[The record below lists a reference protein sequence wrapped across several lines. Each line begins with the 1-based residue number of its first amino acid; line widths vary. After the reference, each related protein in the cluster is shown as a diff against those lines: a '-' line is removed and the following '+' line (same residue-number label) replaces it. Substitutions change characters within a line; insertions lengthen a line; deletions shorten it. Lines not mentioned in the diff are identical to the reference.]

1 MVNRCHR
8 QKHTKIMEEYWS
20 QSPSEAGST
29 CHQASENNWTY
40 SLPLQNSSESTTGNN
55 MVSNY
60 DFQANQYPTNQYSN
74 IQCSY
79 QNNQIFEQDS
89 CYSSSSSEI
98 EEKPEFE
105 DFSNSFS
112 PNPEK
117 ESDCM
122 EKSQNPVVLNG
133 NFKTKWQRKRAYEMT
148 LPLHIRQKRR
158 SAANARERKRMT
170 NLNDAFEKL
179 RGILPNHHR
188 DRPLSKMEALQL
200 AQNYIKELTS
210 TLETENTFVVDS
222 NSVPLPNFYY

>member
-1 MVNRCHR
+1 MLVPTSKRWSPKPCNN
-8 QKHTKIMEEYWS
+8 HTVTTVTLLDALWLNHTRK
-20 QSPSEAGST
+20 
-29 CHQASENNWTY
+29 
-40 SLPLQNSSESTTGNN
+40 QNS
-55 MVSNY
+55 V
-60 DFQANQYPTNQYSN
+60 
-74 IQCSY
+74 CCY

-105 DFSNSFS
+105 DFSSSFS

-122 EKSQNPVVLNG
+122 ENSQNPVLNG

-148 LPLHIRQKRR
+148 LPVHIRQKRR

-200 AQNYIKELTS
+200 AQNYGSRS
-210 TLETENTFVVDS
+210 TLRAPRALCSLRTL
-222 NSVPLPNFYY
+222 PL

>member
-1 MVNRCHR
+1 
-8 QKHTKIMEEYWS
+8 MEEYWS
-20 QSPSEAGST
+20 QSSSEAEST
-29 CHQASENNWTY
+29 CHQVSENNWTY
-40 SLPLQNSSESTTGNN
+40 SSPLQNSSESTTGNN
-55 MVSNY
+55 MGSNY
-60 DFQANQYPTNQYSN
+60 DFQTSQYPTNQYSN
-74 IQCSY
+74 NQCSY

-105 DFSNSFS
+105 DFSSSSFS

-117 ESDCM
+117 ESDFM
-122 EKSQNPVVLNG
+122 ENSQNHPVLNG